1 MIYNDKQMSKL
12 FAKKLLEDVVRM
24 TSEAKTSHVGGCLSC
39 LDVVSVLFTKILN
52 IDKKNPKSKKRDR
65 FILSKGHT
73 AAIIYSA
80 LANKGFF
87 PRKWLSTFIENGT
100 KLPGHI
106 DHKVPGVEFS
116 TGSLGHGL
124 SVGLGMAIAMRDKNI
139 KSNVYVLVSD
149 GEMNTGSTWESIM
162 FAAHHKVSNLICI
175 VDKNKIQSFGK
186 TKDIINLDPLHKKW
200 EAYGWNTYDIDGHN
214 HSEIEKAFIN
224 SKKNSKKPSVI
235 ICNTIKGKGIKDF
248 EGRLISHYRP
258 PNEDQLKDILE
269 ST

>member
-1 MIYNDKQMSKL
+1 MLYAQKQMSEL

-39 LDVVSVLFTKILN
+39 LDIVSVLVTEVIN
-52 IDKKNPKSKKRDR
+52 IDKKNPNSKNRDR

-87 PRKWLSTFIENGT
+87 SRKWLSTFIQDGT

-124 SVGLGMAIAMRDKNI
+124 SVGLGMALSMRYNNI

-149 GEMNTGSTWESIM
+149 GEMNTGSTWEAIM
-162 FAAHHKVSNLICI
+162 FAAHHKVDNLICI
-175 VDKNKIQSFGK
+175 VDKNKIQSFGE
-186 TKDIINLDPLHKKW
+186 TKDIINLDPLYEKW
-200 EAYGWNTYDIDGHN
+200 ETYGWNTYDIDGHN
-214 HSEIEKAFIN
+214 HSEIKKAFID
-224 SKKNSKKPSVI
+224 SKKYSKKPSVI

-258 PNEDQLKDILE
+258 PSEDQLNDILKGI
-269 ST
+269 

>member
-139 KSNVYVLVSD
+139 KSNVYVLFSD

-162 FAAHHKVSNLICI
+162 FAGHHKVDNLIAI
-175 VDKNKIQSFGK
+175 VDKNKIQSFGE
-186 TKDIINLDPLHKKW
+186 TKDIINLDPLDEKW
-200 EAYGWNTYDIDGHN
+200 SSFGWNTYDIDGHN
-214 HSEIEKAFIN
+214 HVEIKRSLTSA
-224 SKKNSKKPSVI
+224 KKFTGKPSVI

-248 EGRLISHYRP
+248 EGKLISHYRP
-258 PNEDQLKDILE
+258 PSKEQLNDIL
-269 ST
+269 SKS

>member
-1 MIYNDKQMSKL
+1 MSKL

-200 EAYGWNTYDIDGHN
+200 EAYGWNTYNIDGHN

-224 SKKNSKKPSVI
+224 SKKNFKKPSVI

-258 PNEDQLKDILE
+258 PSEEQLNDILE
-269 ST
+269 RI